1 MDKFFI
7 FSFPRSGLH
16 LFSRILGLNLYVN
29 FDAMSNEGHVI
40 NKIQNYQHKETLFT
54 HQTLSMM
61 STNLFDYI
69 RNNTKPIFLY
79 RDPKD
84 SLISWF
90 FLSNKNTP
98 PNISNIKSF
107 LRSSF
112 KHFPNRLLLW
122 KYHVLEYQQYIIDN
136 NYLVIRYENLVQN
149 FSETKTM
156 VENYLNTTILLDSIP
171 PLKQVDMSRKG
182 IIGDHLNYFD
192 NDTINE
198 INSVC
203 EKEIKFIDNYL
214 IS

>member
-1 MDKFFI
+1 
-7 FSFPRSGLH
+7 
-16 LFSRILGLNLYVN
+16 
-29 FDAMSNEGHVI
+29 MSNEGHVI